1 LKSVDEQ
8 KTIIGI
14 RITFPL
20 LYSFRDE
27 KKNPES
33 QSKLAR
39 YRGASFKRLESADFS
54 SVDGGNLPAAWAR
67 SRFVVSTLSRNF

>member
-20 LYSFRDE
+20 LYSLGDE

-39 YRGASFKRLESADFS
+39 YCGASFKRLE
-54 SVDGGNLPAAWAR
+54 
-67 SRFVVSTLSRNF
+67 